1 MGVAYEGMGEKEQ
14 KWEWYVKGGE
24 RSRSGRDMMGR

>member
-1 MGVAYEGMGEKEQ
+1 MGVVYEGRGEKEQ

-24 RSRSGRDMMGR
+24 RSRSGSGI